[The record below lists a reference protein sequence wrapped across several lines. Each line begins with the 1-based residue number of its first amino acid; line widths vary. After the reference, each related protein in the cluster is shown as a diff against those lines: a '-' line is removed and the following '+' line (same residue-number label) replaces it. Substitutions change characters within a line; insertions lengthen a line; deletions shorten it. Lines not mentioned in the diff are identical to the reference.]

1 MGTGP
6 RVLIVEDDDATRE
19 MLCAALNEADFDIV
33 AALDGMHALR
43 TTIAKRPDVVLL
55 DLGLPALDGSGYVK
69 RWRERDERA
78 RNVPVIVMSASEYS
92 EQIAD
97 EIGAVQFFKK
107 PFDVDEL
114 IKAVRRHARR

>member
-1 MGTGP
+1 MGTGA

-33 AALDGMHALR
+33 AALDGLHALR

-55 DLGLPALDGSGYVK
+55 DLGLPALDGSGYLQ

-78 RNVPVIVMSASEYS
+78 KNVPVIVMSASQYG

-97 EIGAVQFFKK
+97 EIGAAQFFQK
-107 PFDVDEL
+107 PFDVEDL
-114 IKAVRRHARR
+114 VKAIRRHARR

>member
-55 DLGLPALDGSGYVK
+55 DLGLPALDGSGYLR
-69 RWRERDERA
+69 RWRERDDHA
-78 RNVPVIVMSASEYS
+78 RTVPVIVMSASQYG

-114 IKAVRRHARR
+114 VRAIGRHAHR